1 MIAKIHVFFLKK
13 KFFELRKTIIE
24 KKNLILISKLEN
36 SIESFPDLSD
46 RVDDLIYISSIYSP
60 FFNVPDFLFKKV
72 YKFIFFTLFN
82 FFILDNTK

>member
-13 KFFELRKTIIE
+13 KFFELKKMITE

-36 SIESFPDLSD
+36 SLESFPDLSD
-46 RVDDLIYISSIYSP
+46 RVDDLVYISSLYGP

-72 YKFIFFTLFN
+72 N
-82 FFILDNTK
+82 